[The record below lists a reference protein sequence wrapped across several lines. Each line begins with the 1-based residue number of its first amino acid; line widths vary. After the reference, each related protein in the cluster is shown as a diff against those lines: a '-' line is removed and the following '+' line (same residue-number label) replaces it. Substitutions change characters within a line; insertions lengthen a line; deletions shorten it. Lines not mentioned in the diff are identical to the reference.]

1 MTEYT
6 DNYGLNKYSDG
17 DAANLRDQYNAS
29 MDIIDMQVKTANDNA
44 SNATTIL
51 NAAGLTDTATAGESK
66 TRWDGAASQ
75 AETNKDGIDTI
86 NANLK
91 ALHADNVS
99 DARALYKQ
107 VQTNKTDIAAL
118 QSGSIA
124 VFVGDSISQGYGASD
139 NDHRFSTLVAKRLGL
154 TEKNYSRHGA
164 GWTQRSP
171 QADGLTGPQLV
182 QNAVSDDSYNHN
194 DVALVVVEFGINDNN
209 MNNFDGIISSNLIA
223 LQNSFP
229 KARYLLLNTLTG
241 GITNSTQY
249 NKPSTGGDASGE
261 NMSVFGMGNVISKTN
276 LQAAATK
283 FSVLQA
289 WSWFSMAGVARS
301 IYTTDGLH
309 PNDMGHSQVANYV
322 ASAYYGALDAAIFP
336 SVYSYPAMNVSGK
349 INELGNKYYA
359 PLGMY
364 KDNLVSSSDIT
375 LSSLAIEVGRET
387 TVIRFGITI
396 NHLSFT
402 EIPVGTKYLPLWEMG
417 TLFKKAVFIN
427 EDSYNLINNLTT
439 TIMMSHDDDNE
450 VKILPPTQVFLA
462 YDPAYGVISLG
473 YVPTTVQP
481 TDIHGI
487 YRGEITIPTIRNY
500 VYKS

>member
-29 MDIIDMQVKTANDNA
+29 MDIIDKQVKTANDNA
-44 SNATTIL
+44 SSATTIL
-51 NAAGLTDTATAGESK
+51 NAAGLTNTETAGESK
-66 TRWDGAASQ
+66 ARWDNAAAQ
-75 AETNKDGIDTI
+75 ID
-86 NANLK
+86 
-91 ALHADNVS
+91 AL
-99 DARALYKQ
+99 RP
-107 VQTNKTDIAAL
+107 
-118 QSGSIA
+118 GSIA
-124 VFVGDSISQGYGASD
+124 VFVGDSISQGYGATD
-139 NDHRFSTLVAKRLGL
+139 DDHRFTTLVAKRLGL

-182 QNAVSDDSYNHN
+182 QDAIRDTSYDHD

-209 MNNFDGIISSNLIA
+209 MNSFDGIILSNLIA

-241 GITNSTQY
+241 GYTNSTQY

-261 NMSVFGMGNVISKTN
+261 IMSVFGMGNIISETN
-276 LQAAATK
+276 LQASGTK

-289 WSWFSMAGVARS
+289 WSWFSMAGDARGT
-301 IYTTDGLH
+301 YTTDNIH
-309 PNDMGHSQVANYV
+309 PNNTGHSKVANYV
-322 ASAYYGALDAAIFP
+322 VSAYYGALDAAIFP
-336 SVYSYPAMNVSGK
+336 SVFFHLPVDASGK

-364 KDNLVSSSDIT
+364 EDNIVSSSDIS
-375 LSSLAIEVGRET
+375 LSSIVIEVGRET
-387 TVIRFGITI
+387 TVVRFAIAI
-396 NHLSFT
+396 NSLSFT
-402 EIPVGTKYLPLWEMG
+402 KDPSSTQYLPLWEMG
-417 TLFKKAVFIN
+417 TLFKKAVFID
-427 EDSYNLINNLTT
+427 EDSYNDVNNPVTT
-439 TIMMSHDDDNE
+439 LMMAYDSDN
-450 VKILPPTQVFLA
+450 KILPSTQLFLA

-473 YVPTTVQP
+473 YYPTVVKP

-487 YRGEITIPTIRNY
+487 YRGEITIPTLRNY
-500 VYKS
+500 RYKHQS